1 MMENSS
7 RHIRASQPQSLATKQ
22 RRSGYELSDT
32 KTERQ
37 ETPWHDLNR
46 MKDSDGWPDLTSDRG
61 RNTGPLKLSRRLSAK
76 FEDGLSSPIKPSK
89 ATPFQRRHSKSPY
102 KPRRDDGNLD
112 STSPVSDLRRNVS
125 PFSPERALDSRINV
139 SPFSK
144 PEGRM
149 ASNSQ
154 RYISPFSKPEGRMA
168 SDSQRYI
175 SPFSKLEGRMPSDS
189 RRNIS
194 PFSKPE
200 DQMASDSQRNIS
212 PFLKPEV
219 RRHISPYKLARE
231 NNDLVNSETVSSN
244 RRQNYRQI
252 NKNVDAEERGGH
264 SQVNETSKV
273 SGTSNYSRRSLS
285 APKPRSREKD
295 QQMKLDRVDQNGDRT
310 PSPLPRNIA
319 RKEREASHRNAP
331 SVGELN
337 EMVVNAKI
345 SRGPVNDAPNFQS
358 TDSISP
364 GDIFF
369 SREYTDLTTAMQKII
384 FPKNGG
390 VESRFSSK
398 PQKFTATDSAPHQQ
412 NKTNGNFGH
421 SYQRNSS
428 STVLTRTP
436 MTSGSTVSK
445 QSSGK
450 ITTSSKYSVVSGRTS
465 GSFGNFVANRKKSQT
480 ETWFSCIK
488 NGSCRTSK
496 SPEKNREFDEA
507 SFIEKAFVVENLRQF
522 WADKHRPAS
531 LSGFTCHKQQ
541 AQLLKQLVSHEICS
555 HILLKGPAGSGKA
568 ALTRALLREI
578 YGDPAWNISHDIRY
592 FHIQEARPA
601 QVVVPVTSS
610 AHHVELNVYL
620 EPNARYALMALV
632 KQISSSYNVT
642 PEISNANFKA
652 DYKVMVLQDV
662 DKAADNIQHL
672 IKWII
677 DCYTDSCKLILCC
690 EDDADILEQVKNCCK
705 VIKIDAPVT
714 HEIMEVLIQIA
725 KKEDFDLPMSF
736 AAKIATKSKQNL
748 RKAIMALEACKAH
761 IYPFVED
768 QPIPLGW
775 EEALEELA
783 AEILVDPS
791 HKRLSIIRGKIQK
804 LLVDF
809 VHPKLIL
816 QKLVEQ
822 FLKGVEASLKREL
835 YYWHSYY
842 DKRLPTG
849 TSALL
854 KLEEFVAKF
863 MSLHRKSFN
872 NQQF

>member
-7 RHIRASQPQSLATKQ
+7 RHSRASQPQSLATKQ
-22 RRSGYELSDT
+22 RRSGYEPSDT
-32 KTERQ
+32 ETEWL
-37 ETPWHDLNR
+37 ETPWHGFNRINGDL
-46 MKDSDGWPDLTSDRG
+46 DSDGWPDLTSDQG
-61 RNTGPLKLSRRLSAK
+61 RNTSPLKLSRRLSAK
-76 FEDGLSSPIKPSK
+76 FKDGLSSPIKPSR
-89 ATPFQRRHSKSPY
+89 ATPVQRRHSKSPY
-102 KPRRDDGNLD
+102 KPRRDDGNVD
-112 STSPVSDLRRNVS
+112 STTPVSDVRRNVS
-125 PFSPERALDSRINV
+125 PFSPERDLDSRRNV
-139 SPFSK
+139 SPFSN

-149 ASNSQ
+149 ASDSQ
-154 RYISPFSKPEGRMA
+154 RNISPFSKPEGRMA
-168 SDSQRYI
+168 SDSQR
-175 SPFSKLEGRMPSDS
+175 
-189 RRNIS
+189 
-194 PFSKPE
+194 
-200 DQMASDSQRNIS
+200 NIS
-212 PFLKPEV
+212 PFLKPEGRIASDSQRNTSPFSKPEG
-219 RRHISPYKLARE
+219 RRHISPYKPARKDH
-231 NNDLVNSETVSSN
+231 DLVNNRTMSSN

-252 NKNVDAEERGGH
+252 NKNVGTEERGGQ
-264 SQVNETSKV
+264 SQVNETSRV
-273 SGTSNYSRRSLS
+273 SGKSNYSRRSLS
-285 APKPRSREKD
+285 APKPTSREKD
-295 QQMKLDRVDQNGDRT
+295 QLMNFGCADQNGDRT
-310 PSPLPRNIA
+310 PSPLSRNIA
-319 RKEREASHRNAP
+319 RKEREASHRHAP

-337 EMVVNAKI
+337 EMVANAKI
-345 SRGPVNDAPNFQS
+345 SRVPVNVAPNFQS

-369 SREYTDLTTAMQKII
+369 SRECADLTTAMQKII

-390 VESRFSSK
+390 VESIFISK
-398 PQKFTATDSAPHQQ
+398 PQKFTARDSAPHQQ
-412 NKTNGNFGH
+412 SKTNGNFGH
-421 SYQRNSS
+421 GYQGNSS
-428 STVLTRTP
+428 STVLTRTT
-436 MTSGSTVSK
+436 MTSSSAVSRHT
-445 QSSGK
+445 SGK
-450 ITTSSKYSVVSGRTS
+450 ISTSTKYSVVSGRTS

-488 NGSCRTSK
+488 KGSCRTSK

-507 SFIEKAFVVENLRQF
+507 SFIENAFVVESLRQF
-522 WADKHRPAS
+522 WADKHQPAS
-531 LSGFTCHKQQ
+531 LIGFTYHKQQ
-541 AQLLKQLVSHEICS
+541 AQLLKQLVSHEIRP
-555 HILLKGPAGSGKA
+555 HILLKGPAGSGKK

-592 FHIQEARPA
+592 FHIEEARPT

-620 EPNARYALMALV
+620 EPNARYAVMALV

-642 PEISNANFKA
+642 PEISNTNFKA
-652 DYKVMVLQDV
+652 DDKVMVLQDV

-672 IKWII
+672 IKWIM

-690 EDDADILEQVKNCCK
+690 EDDTDIPEQVKNSCK
-705 VIKIDAPVT
+705 VIKVDAPVS
-714 HEIMEVLIQIA
+714 HEIIEVLIQIA
-725 KKEDFDLPMSF
+725 RKEDFDLPTSF

-761 IYPFVED
+761 NYPFVED
-768 QPIPLGW
+768 QPIPMGW
-775 EEALEELA
+775 EEILEELA

-791 HKRLSIIRGKIQK
+791 HKRLFIIRGKFQK

-842 DKRLPTG
+842 DKRLTMG

-863 MSLHRKSFN
+863 MSLRRKSFN